1 MNPIKLCYTRPIQNL
16 IGSLGHEK
24 SYSNASP
31 HFANRVTSRVGF
43 HSWLPLRSR
52 RLTISP
58 LINVV
63 DSSGSRFM
71 LLLEPLLL
79 IIVNEVSILSIKRY
93 RRNFSLTEAPMI
105 LC

>member
-43 HSWLPLRSR
+43 HLGYPSDR
-52 RLTISP
+52 RLTYH
-58 LINVV
+58 
-63 DSSGSRFM
+63 R
-71 LLLEPLLL
+71 
-79 IIVNEVSILSIKRY
+79 
-93 RRNFSLTEAPMI
+93 
-105 LC
+105 